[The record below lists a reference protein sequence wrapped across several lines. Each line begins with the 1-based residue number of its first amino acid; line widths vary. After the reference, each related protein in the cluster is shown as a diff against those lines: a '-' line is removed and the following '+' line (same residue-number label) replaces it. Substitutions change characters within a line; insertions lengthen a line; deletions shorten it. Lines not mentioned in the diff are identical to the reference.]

1 MSVKRFEVD
10 RDEGK
15 VLGVCAGLAKSTG
28 LDVTV
33 VRIGAVLLALLVSVP
48 WILALYVVL
57 GIVGSR
63 SRGRGRGRVARSSP
77 VRGAGREP
85 GAGREESRERMRSLD
100 LRMQAIETYVTSSNS
115 RLAREI
121 EELR

>member
-1 MSVKRFEVD
+1 MSVHRRRFEVD
-10 RDEGK
+10 RAEGK
-15 VLGVCAGLAKSTG
+15 VLGVCAGLANTTG

-33 VRIGAVLLALLVSVP
+33 VRIGAVLLALVVSLP

-63 SRGRGRGRVARSSP
+63 TGNRRVRSPVARS
-77 VRGAGREP
+77 RDREEP
-85 GAGREESRERMRSLD
+85 GERMRNLD
-100 LRMQAIETYVTSSNS
+100 LRMQAIETYVASSNS

>member
-1 MSVKRFEVD
+1 MSVRGRRFEVD
-10 RDEGK
+10 RAEGK
-15 VLGVCAGLAKSTG
+15 VLGVCAGLAKTTG

-33 VRIGAVLLALLVSVP
+33 VRIGAVLTALLVSVP
-48 WILALYVVL
+48 WVVAFYVVL

-63 SRGRGRGRVARSSP
+63 ARGRGASPRVSRHQP
-77 VRGAGREP
+77 
-85 GAGREESRERMRSLD
+85 EESGERMRNLD

>member
-10 RDEGK
+10 RVQGK
-15 VLGVCAGLAKSTG
+15 MLGVCAGLANSTG

-33 VRIGAVLLALLVSVP
+33 VRIGAVLTALLVSIP

-63 SRGRGRGRVARSSP
+63 ARRNVARSSL
-77 VRGAGREP
+77 RKAS
-85 GAGREESRERMRSLD
+85 AGREESGERMRNLD

>member
-10 RDEGK
+10 RANGK
-15 VLGVCAGLAKSTG
+15 VLGVCAGLANSTG

-33 VRIGAVLLALLVSVP
+33 VRIGAVLTALLVSIP

-63 SRGRGRGRVARSSP
+63 ARRSVARSGP
-77 VRGAGREP
+77 IRGAD
-85 GAGREESRERMRSLD
+85 REESGERMRNLD

>member
-1 MSVKRFEVD
+1 MSVQRFEVD

-33 VRIGAVLLALLVSVP
+33 IRIGAVLVALLVSVP

-63 SRGRGRGRVARSSP
+63 GRGRGRAGFKPRAGVK
-77 VRGAGREP
+77 RGADRD
-85 GAGREESRERMRSLD
+85 ESRERMRSLD
-100 LRMQAIETYVTSSNS
+100 LRMQAIETHVTSSNS

>member
-1 MSVKRFEVD
+1 MSVKRFEAD
-10 RDEGK
+10 RANGK
-15 VLGVCAGLAKSTG
+15 VLGVCAGLANSTG

-33 VRIGAVLLALLVSVP
+33 VRIGAVLTALLVSIP
-48 WILALYVVL
+48 WIVAFYVVL

-63 SRGRGRGRVARSSP
+63 TRRAAARSSS
-77 VRGAGREP
+77 RRAAG
-85 GAGREESRERMRSLD
+85 GEESRERMRDLD

>member
-1 MSVKRFEVD
+1 MSVRSKRFEVD
-10 RDEGK
+10 RAEGK
-15 VLGVCAGLAKSTG
+15 VLGVCAGLANQTG

-33 VRIGAVLLALLVSVP
+33 VRIGAVLTALLVSVP
-48 WILALYVVL
+48 WIVVLYVVL
-57 GIVGSR
+57 GIVGSAT
-63 SRGRGRGRVARSSP
+63 RGRRRSAR
-77 VRGAGREP
+77 A
-85 GAGREESRERMRSLD
+85 AHREEPSERMRNLD

>member
-1 MSVKRFEVD
+1 MSVQRFEVD

-15 VLGVCAGLAKSTG
+15 VLGVCAGLARSTG
-28 LDVTV
+28 LDPTV
-33 VRIGAVLLALLVSVP
+33 IRIGAVLMAVLVSVP
-48 WILALYVVL
+48 VIVALYVVL

-63 SRGRGRGRVARSSP
+63 GRGRGRGFKPRAGLRPRALEGSAD
-77 VRGAGREP
+77 RG
-85 GAGREESRERMRSLD
+85 ESRERMRDLD